1 MAASQNVEFGWYIP
15 TTGDGKHIGVK
26 PERES
31 TLDYMI
37 QVAQTAERA
46 GFEFALI
53 PTGNNCIDSWVVG
66 SALAAHTT
74 TLKPLVAFRPGLIAP
89 VLAARMGASL
99 DRISG
104 GRALFNVVTGGYPD
118 DLRVTGDPLYDD
130 HDARYDRTR
139 EFLNIVKQVWT
150 ESHDFSVEG
159 YFLRNGEK
167 AGVHFEGEY
176 YRIEGGISQPAP
188 VQQPHPPLYFGGS
201 SPAGKRVAAETADVY
216 LLWAETL
223 PQIREQIEEVE
234 SYLSEREAETGNR
247 RSLRYGLRAQLVVRD
262 TEEAAWEAAREIVSL
277 APPEALPVIDLVQS
291 KTDAVNQQRQTELW
305 KQSQA
310 NDYVIGPNLWAGLS
324 RIRGGGAVAFVGTPD
339 QVSDRLLEFVDA
351 GISTFVLSGYPHV
364 EEAEIAGEKL
374 LPLFKSKWEARIG
387 QTV

>member
-1 MAASQNVEFGWYIP
+1 MAAVDRVEFGWFIP

-31 TLDYMI
+31 TLEYMI
-37 QVAQTAERA
+37 QVAQTAEQA

-53 PTGNNCIDSWVVG
+53 PTGNSCIDAWIVG
-66 SALAAHTT
+66 SALAAQTR
-74 TLKPLVAFRPGLIAP
+74 TLKPLVAMRPGLIAP

-104 GRALFNVVTGGYPD
+104 GRALINVVSGGYPD
-118 DLRVTGDPLYDD
+118 DLRVTGDPLYHD

-159 YFLRNGEK
+159 FLRSGRR

-176 YRIEGGISQPAP
+176 YQIEGGVSQPAP
-188 VQQPHPPLYFGGS
+188 VQKPHPPLYFGGS

-216 LLWAETL
+216 LLWAETIQ
-223 PQIREQIEEVE
+223 QIREQIEEVE
-234 SYLSEREAETGNR
+234 SYLSEQRNTKGINR
-247 RSLRYGLRAQLVVRD
+247 TLRYGLRAQLVVRD
-262 TEEAAWEAAREIVSL
+262 TEEEAWAAAREITSL
-277 APPEALPVIDLVQS
+277 APPELLNVVDQVQS
-291 KTDAVNQQRQTELW
+291 KTDAINQQRQTELW
-305 KQSQA
+305 KKSQD

-364 EEAEIAGEKL
+364 EEAQIAGDKL
-374 LPLFKSKWEARIG
+374 LPLFKAKWEARIG